1 MKKTNFGR
9 VPVIE
14 DALGINIAVL
24 LAEAKK
30 TGRNLLSL
38 AWQGTT
44 GLVTLE
50 AKQVTLMFSGVIVSA
65 EIYAVPCLNGRLR
78 PLLKCPRAHEG
89 NFQTLYLREGE
100 LACRHCHRLHY
111 RSTLAPSATE
121 RARLARFKLMA
132 KMGGASSS
140 VIPDRKPY
148 CWRKRHR
155 RLEMRLVGLTG
166 LHYGALRAK
175 LEG

>member
-1 MKKTNFGR
+1 MKKTNFCR

-14 DALGINIAVL
+14 DTLGINIAVL

-50 AKQVTLMFSGVIVSA
+50 ANQVTLMFSGVIVSA
-65 EIYAVPCLNGRLR
+65 EIYTVPCLNGRLR

-89 NFQTLYLREGE
+89 NFQTLYLLHSE
-100 LACRHCHRLHY
+100 LACRYCHRLRY

-132 KMGGASSS
+132 KMGCGPSN
-140 VIPDRKPY
+140 VILDRKPR
-148 CWRKRHR
+148 CWRSRHR
-155 RLEMRLVGLTG
+155 RLKMRLVGLTG